1 MAITVVDGLTL
12 DNTHDASW
20 KKEVAAAN
28 TNWQVCHLL
37 GCSSIGPRQCL
48 FTVSN
53 TYVNA
58 QLRGISGMSYP
69 VFSGNLK
76 HFQVMNV
83 ISSGTATMTST
94 TSVDAESSAFI
105 SVRFSSADPF
115 HRAGSDEATETNSI
129 IDQHGKRDN
138 QNPSYGLQLEKAV
151 SHIS

>member
-12 DNTHDASW
+12 DTTHDALWEKRGGGGKYQLASLPPAW
-20 KKEVAAAN
+20 MFLYWSKSMSFHRFEHIRQRPIA
-28 TNWQVCHLL
+28 WQA
-37 GCSSIGPRQCL
+37 I
-48 FTVSN
+48 
-53 TYVNA
+53 Y
-58 QLRGISGMSYP
+58 GISGMSYP
-69 VFSGNLK
+69 VFSGNLE

-129 IDQHGKRDN
+129 IDQHGKRDTKI
-138 QNPSYGLQLEKAV
+138 PRTDFS
-151 SHIS
+151 